1 MKGIS
6 SAMGKGAA
14 SRLGDDEV
22 PGGRYVYECLP
33 HARRPFDLDPADTGC
48 AAQAKVHHG
57 LARPRIT
64 DGCGQP
70 VPLLASASDDVHS
83 GTDPVAIAART
94 PQLQHDPMTG
104 VSGHVVQHD
113 RALVQARDYR
123 VDPAGTVEIA
133 KCGSAVEG
141 FAGEDLRLESSVAA
155 IQKNRVRLPG
165 LPTRVEFGI
174 ILNIA
179 VGRKDVLVAIV
190 VEVEHA
196 GTPTAPGQAAR
207 GKPAEQ
213 RHLRESAAPE
223 ITKQREG
230 FVG

>member
-1 MKGIS
+1 
-6 SAMGKGAA
+6 
-14 SRLGDDEV
+14 
-22 PGGRYVYECLP
+22 
-33 HARRPFDLDPADTGC
+33 
-48 AAQAKVHHG
+48 
-57 LARPRIT
+57 
-64 DGCGQP
+64 
-70 VPLLASASDDVHS
+70 
-83 GTDPVAIAART
+83 
-94 PQLQHDPMTG
+94 MTG

-123 VDPAGTVEIA
+123 VDPADTVEIA

>member
-6 SAMGKGAA
+6 SAMGKGVA

-22 PGGRYVYECLP
+22 PVGRYVYECLP

-57 LARPRIT
+57 LARPR
-64 DGCGQP
+64 
-70 VPLLASASDDVHS
+70 L
-83 GTDPVAIAART
+83 
-94 PQLQHDPMTG
+94 
-104 VSGHVVQHD
+104 
-113 RALVQARDYR
+113 
-123 VDPAGTVEIA
+123 TV
-133 KCGSAVEG
+133 
-141 FAGEDLRLESSVAA
+141 
-155 IQKNRVRLPG
+155 
-165 LPTRVEFGI
+165 
-174 ILNIA
+174 A
-179 VGRKDVLVAIV
+179 VGRKDVLLAIV
-190 VEVEHA
+190 VDVEHA